1 MGQCVLQGWNFE
13 YSFIP
18 MHLSHRY
25 DKQSYW
31 LLQWEGTAAV
41 TALGSRPGASP
52 WFQWLHASTHQT
64 NLMCS

>member
-1 MGQCVLQGWNFE
+1 
-13 YSFIP
+13 